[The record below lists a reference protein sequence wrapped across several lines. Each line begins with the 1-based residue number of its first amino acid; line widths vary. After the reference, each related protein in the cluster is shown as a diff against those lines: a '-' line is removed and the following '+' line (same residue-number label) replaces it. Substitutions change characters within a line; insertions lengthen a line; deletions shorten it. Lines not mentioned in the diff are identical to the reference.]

1 MDPNLKSGAHT
12 PASHALV
19 FLAGALLI
27 GLWIYTRDLI
37 TSGII
42 AAAFGWYVAT
52 RIEEH
57 FSAVTCATVLGIIF
71 YATKTF

>member
-1 MDPNLKSGAHT
+1 METNTQSGTHT
-12 PASHALV
+12 PTSHILV

-37 TSGII
+37 ASGII

-57 FSAVTCATVLGIIF
+57 FLAVTCATVLGIIF
-71 YATKTF
+71 YAMKKF